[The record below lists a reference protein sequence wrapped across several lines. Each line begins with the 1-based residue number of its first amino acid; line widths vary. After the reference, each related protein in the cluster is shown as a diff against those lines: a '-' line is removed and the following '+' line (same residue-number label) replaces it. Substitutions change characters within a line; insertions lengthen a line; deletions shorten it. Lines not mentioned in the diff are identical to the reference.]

1 MYRPSEGT
9 TYASPSIRYLDGAM
23 KWNYL
28 LGACFLL
35 IVFSVAAKSSVLAV
49 AGGIA
54 LMTVIKIGG
63 VQLVERMRRKR

>member
-1 MYRPSEGT
+1 
-9 TYASPSIRYLDGAM
+9 M

-28 LGACFLL
+28 LGASFLL
-35 IVFSVAAKSSVLAV
+35 VVFSVAAKSPVLAV

-54 LMTVIKIGG
+54 LMTGIKLGG